1 MVYVRKNQKNLT
13 KAEKRAFVDAVL
25 ELKRRGKYDQFVRT
39 HIEYFVGDGDEGLRV
54 AHMAPSFL
62 PWHRRF
68 LLDFERELRAVNPR
82 VTVPYWDWTRD
93 TSPTSSLWAEDFMGG
108 NGRREDLQV
117 MTGPFAHRNGKWN
130 IATGVTEDP
139 FLTRDLGNDLG
150 RRAEH
155 LDLPPRDDLNRA
167 LADPVYD
174 VAPWNSTSETG
185 FRNKME
191 GWVDGTGS
199 DKLRTHNRVHRWI
212 GGTMVGAGAVND
224 PVFWLHH
231 AFVDLIWS
239 RWQTRHPKSGYR
251 PAEQPPAG
259 DEQHGRVAALRDRMP
274 PWNIT
279 PAAMLDHRKIY
290 TYAD

>member
-1 MVYVRKNQKNLT
+1 MVYIRKNQKNLT
-13 KAEKRAFVDAVL
+13 KAEKRAFVNAVL
-25 ELKRRGKYDQFVRT
+25 ELKRRGTYDEFVRT

-68 LLDFERELRAVNPR
+68 LLDFERELRKINPR

-93 TSPTSSLWAEDFMGG
+93 NTPASSLWGEDFMGG

-117 MTGPFAHRNGKWN
+117 MTGPFAYGHGHWR
-130 IATGVTEDP
+130 IEGVTEDP
-139 FLTRDLGNDLG
+139 FLTRDLGRQMA
-150 RRAEH
+150 RRQDP

-167 LADPVYD
+167 LRDAVYD
-174 VAPWNSTSETG
+174 VAPWDSTSSTG

-191 GWVDGTGS
+191 GWADGTGV

-212 GGTMVGAGAVND
+212 GGTMIGGGAVND

-251 PAEQPPAG
+251 PTQPPPSG
-259 DEQHGRVAALRDRMP
+259 DPQNGRVAALHDRMP
-274 PWNIT
+274 PWNTT
-279 PAAMLDHRKIY
+279 PAALLDHSKIY
-290 TYAD
+290 KYAD